1 MKLTLKSLKYLQVD
15 KYYRPMIDPFISC
28 NFDYTNFPLNLI
40 EDISDANIGTSYIYR
55 GERDS
60 FLLQGQF

>member
-1 MKLTLKSLKYLQVD
+1 MKLTLNSSKYLQVD
-15 KYYRPMIDPFISC
+15 KYYRPMIDLFISC

-40 EDISDANIGTSYIYR
+40 ENISDTNIGTSYIYR